1 MNKLNN
7 ILQKI
12 LSTIAVITFVF
23 ITIIGVW
30 QVASRFIFNNPAAW
44 TEEVLTY
51 GFTWLALLTAALV
64 VSSREHMR
72 LTFII
77 DKLNPK
83 SKMIVEI
90 INEIAMMVF
99 VSATFI
105 YGGISIMKLT
115 MIQVTPAL
123 QAPMGFFYGILPV
136 TGILINIFC
145 IVNIINLIRGAN
157 SGSSDADLIGG
168 AK

>member
-1 MNKLNN
+1 MDRLNK
-7 ILQKI
+7 ILQKT
-12 LSTIAVITFVF
+12 LSIVSVITFVL
-23 ITIIGVW
+23 ITVIGVW

-51 GFTWLALLTAALV
+51 GFTWLALLAAALV
-64 VSSREHMR
+64 ASKREHMR

-77 DKLNPK
+77 DKFNPNMK
-83 SKMIVEI
+83 KLIEVV
-90 INEIAMMVF
+90 NELVMMAF
-99 VSATFI
+99 ASLAFI

-123 QAPMGFFYGILPV
+123 QVPVGVFYGVLPV
-136 TGILINIFC
+136 AGILIVFFC
-145 IVNIINLIRGAN
+145 ITNIINILRGTAP
-157 SGSSDADLIGG
+157 GASDDDLIKE